1 LLIHH
6 FDRDVFFSEKTCGL
20 SNQWKKTADAG
31 YSDTYFYFIHSPPK
45 DMKIMSEFGTMQSET
60 LVTRAETQRRREQK
74 IRSTKSETRNNFQIT
89 KIGKIPNKLP
99 SDSVSCIFPIV

>member
-1 LLIHH
+1 
-6 FDRDVFFSEKTCGL
+6 
-20 SNQWKKTADAG
+20 
-31 YSDTYFYFIHSPPK
+31 
-45 DMKIMSEFGTMQSET
+45 MKIMSEFGTMQSET

-99 SDSVSCIFPIV
+99 SDSVSCIFPIVEVYFLRVCFGFRYSDFGFCFPNVRYICLQIQRAHG